1 MAKHFFRSKRTQ
13 KFETTIKHK
22 LMSEDE
28 KILISVQWLRMWK
41 SFHADE
47 SSKQKHK
54 IELSELFAAKA
65 QGVKN
70 CWKVLLW
77 IGVVVC

>member
-1 MAKHFFRSKRTQ
+1 
-13 KFETTIKHK
+13 
-22 LMSEDE
+22 MSEDE

-54 IELSELFAAKA
+54 IELSKLFAAKA
-65 QGVKN
+65 HGVKN
-70 CWKVLLW
+70 CEKLVLS
-77 IGVVVC
+77 IGGRRHFRSQENRSDSLKNSLTINICPT